1 MQSFHSYQIF
11 LLCFLFAVSTPCY
24 AFAFPD
30 TQRGAFA
37 IHSPVDKMS
46 TLTSSSPFGVSPG
59 GAVSA
64 AVKNVLT
71 TPSPTSLKSPS
82 DLYQAAVTTGTMK
95 AKASVR
101 KIAILGLIA
110 GCHIGFGAYL
120 ALSVAGNCPAILAEN
135 PGLQKMLFGMFG
147 LPSGLIMTLVTGAE
161 LFTGNTA
168 LVMAAKKEG
177 KCTTRELLKSW
188 SVSYVA
194 NLIGSIALAWL
205 CYQSGTLGASPGAV
219 SVATA
224 KCSMTWPVAFL
235 RGILGNWMV
244 CMAIYIANGC
254 ADLPGK
260 MTSVWFLI
268 SAFTAMGFDHSVA
281 NMFFIPL
288 GIFRGANISWMQMF
302 TKNLIPV
309 SLGNIIGG
317 ALCAMGPYGASFGNW
332 LGKEEE

>member
-1 MQSFHSYQIF
+1 MARTPTMRSSTFALAGSAGE
-11 LLCFLFAVSTPCY
+11 AVS
-24 AFAFPD
+24 D
-30 TQRGAFA
+30 
-37 IHSPVDKMS
+37 
-46 TLTSSSPFGVSPG
+46 
-59 GAVSA
+59 
-64 AVKNVLT
+64 AVKSVL
-71 TPSPTSLKSPS
+71 PATSALKSPP
-82 DLYQAAVTTGTMK
+82 DLYKAAVAVGTMK
-95 AKASVR
+95 AKLPVR
-101 KIAILGLIA
+101 KIAIMGMLA
-110 GCHIGFGAYL
+110 GCHIGFGAFM
-120 ALSVAGNCPAILAEN
+120 ALSVAGSDPAILAAH
-135 PGLQKMLFGMFG
+135 PGLQKILFGVFG
-147 LPSGLIMTLVTGAE
+147 LPSGFLMTAVTGAE
-161 LFTGNTA
+161 EFTGNSA
-168 LVMAAKKEG
+168 LVMAAKQEE

-235 RGILGNWMV
+235 RGILGSWMTST
-244 CMAIYIANGC
+244 AIYIANGC
-254 ADLPGK
+254 SDLPGK

-288 GIFRGANISWMQMF
+288 GIFRGANVTWVQML

-317 ALCAMGPYGASFGNW
+317 ALCVMGPFGAYFGDWLKNGEEGGSFGNW
-332 LGKEEE
+332 INEEKKE